1 MLNLN
6 TKFNIQFF
14 KIFKKIKDKKRKENK
29 YE

>member
-14 KIFKKIKDKKRKENK
+14 KIFNKIKDKKGKENK